1 MAGILVALVVTLVS
15 ACALNVGYLIEHSVA
30 SKLPPLSLRRPIA
43 SVRLLLRPRW
53 LMGFG
58 IEVGGWLLYV
68 LALALAPLS
77 LVQATAAGGIG
88 ILAVMVSRYTG
99 VPLTPLEQV
108 GSVLSVAGLAVL
120 GISLAGNSDKGTSG
134 SALAVGLWLVASGVA
149 TVLALRVGPRL
160 IGGGPAYGVGAGI
173 LFAAGDVSTKTTV
186 AGGEHAAFV
195 PALIVSYALGTMVLQ
210 AAFQRANALVAAG
223 LATLLTQCS
232 PDRGRDDDLRGTAA
246 VRHARRAADPRVHAR
261 DRRGG
266 LSGPAPTRRRNS
278 RRAARGARAVRRR
291 RLSVLVPFFLPR
303 GTIPERTLLV
313 RTVS

>member
-1 MAGILVALVVTLVS
+1 MAGIVVALVLTLVS
-15 ACALNVGYLIEHSVA
+15 AFALNVGYLIEYSVS

-43 SVRLLLRPRW
+43 SLRLLLRPRW

-58 IEVGGWLLYV
+58 IEVSGWLLYV

-120 GISLAGNSDKGTSG
+120 GVSLAGNSDKGTSG

-149 TVLALRVGPRL
+149 AVLALKVGPRL

-223 LATLLTQCS
+223 LATLLTNALPIAAGMTIFEEPLPS
-232 PDRGRDDDLRGTAA
+232 GALGALRIIAFTLVIAGA
-246 VRHARRAADPRVHAR
+246 VCLARHQ
-261 DRRGG
+261 RGG
-266 LSGPAPTRRRNS
+266 ATVDLPPPEPARPV
-278 RRAARGARAVRRR
+278 GV
-291 RLSVLVPFFLPR
+291 
-303 GTIPERTLLV
+303 G
-313 RTVS
+313 

>member
-1 MAGILVALVVTLVS
+1 MAILVALAVTLVS

-30 SKLPPLSLRRPIA
+30 SKLPPLSFRRPIV
-43 SVRLLLRPRW
+43 SLRLLLRPRW
-53 LMGFG
+53 LTGFG

-108 GSVLSVAGLAVL
+108 GSVLSVAGLVVL
-120 GISLAGNSDKGTSG
+120 GISLAGSSDEGTLS
-134 SALAVGLWLVASGVA
+134 SALAVGIWLAASAGA
-149 TVLALRVGPRL
+149 TVLALKLGPGL
-160 IGGGPAYGVGAGI
+160 IGAGPSYGVAAGI

-186 AGGEHAAFV
+186 AGGAHAAFV

-223 LATLLTQCS
+223 LATLLTNALPIAAGMTIFEEPLPGGMLGFLRITSFTLVIAGAVCLARHQ
-232 PDRGRDDDLRGTAA
+232 RGAAA
-246 VRHARRAADPRVHAR
+246 VEMPVVE
-261 DRRGG
+261 
-266 LSGPAPTRRRNS
+266 PVAPL
-278 RRAARGARAVRRR
+278 GV
-291 RLSVLVPFFLPR
+291 
-303 GTIPERTLLV
+303 G
-313 RTVS
+313 